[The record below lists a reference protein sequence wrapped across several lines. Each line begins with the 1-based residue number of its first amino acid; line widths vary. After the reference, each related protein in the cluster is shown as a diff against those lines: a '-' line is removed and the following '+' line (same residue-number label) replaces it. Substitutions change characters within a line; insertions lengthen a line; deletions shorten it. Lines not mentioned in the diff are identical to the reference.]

1 MSNLTVEVPQDIVN
15 FSLGRKPNSDMVL
28 LRIYSE
34 NEEGE
39 NVVNVGNYFTN
50 ETELIDLCRWVH
62 EYITPLNFID
72 SE

>member
-15 FSLGRKPNSDMVL
+15 FSLKVKPDSDMVL

-34 NEEGE
+34 NEE
-39 NVVNVGNYFTN
+39 NVGNYFTN

-62 EYITPLNFID
+62 EYITPLNFVD

>member
-15 FSLGRKPNSDMVL
+15 FSLKVKPDSDMVL

-34 NEEGE
+34 NEE
-39 NVVNVGNYFTN
+39 NVGNYFTN
-50 ETELIDLCRWVH
+50 ETDLIDLCRWVH

>member
-15 FSLGRKPNSDMVL
+15 FSLKVKPDSDMVL

-34 NEEGE
+34 NEE
-39 NVVNVGNYFTN
+39 NVGNYFTN

>member
-15 FSLGRKPNSDMVL
+15 FSLGRTPNSDMVL

-34 NEEGE
+34 NEE
-39 NVVNVGNYFTN
+39 NVGNYFTN

>member
-15 FSLGRKPNSDMVL
+15 FSLKVKPDSDMVL

-34 NEEGE
+34 NEE
-39 NVVNVGNYFTN
+39 NVGNYFTN

-62 EYITPLNFID
+62 EYITPLNFLDI
-72 SE
+72 E

>member
-34 NEEGE
+34 NEE
-39 NVVNVGNYFTN
+39 NVGNYFTN
-50 ETELIDLCRWVH
+50 ETELIDQCRWVH
-62 EYITPLNFID
+62 EYITPLNFVD

>member
-34 NEEGE
+34 NEE
-39 NVVNVGNYFTN
+39 NVGNYFTN

-62 EYITPLNFID
+62 EYITPLNFVD

>member
-34 NEEGE
+34 NEE
-39 NVVNVGNYFTN
+39 NVGNYFTN